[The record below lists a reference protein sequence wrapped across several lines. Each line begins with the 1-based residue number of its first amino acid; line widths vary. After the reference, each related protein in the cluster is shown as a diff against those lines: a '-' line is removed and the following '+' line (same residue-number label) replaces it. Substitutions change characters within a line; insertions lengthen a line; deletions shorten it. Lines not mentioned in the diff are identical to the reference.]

1 MPNLFNLDFL
11 DFLELLDKYKVSYLL
26 VGGYAVI
33 LHGYG
38 RSTGDLD
45 LWINQT
51 PENYYKLKKVYQDFG
66 APIFPIEDFDSEKF
80 DVWSI
85 GVEPRK
91 IEILTRVSGLQFGDA
106 YKNCNWLELE
116 KFKVPFIDFEDL
128 IKNKTASGRLK
139 DLADIEQLKKLKKN
153 IK

>member
-1 MPNLFNLDFL
+1 MPNLFNNDFL
-11 DFLELLDKYKVSYLL
+11 DFLELLKIHDVNYLL

-45 LWINQT
+45 LWIDQT
-51 PENYYKLKKVYQDFG
+51 SENYNKLRKVYLDFG
-66 APIFPIEDFDSEKF
+66 APIFSEEEFNSEKI

-91 IEILTRVSGLQFGDA
+91 IEILTKVTGLQFNESL
-106 YKNCNWLELE
+106 KNCNWLELE
-116 KFKVPFIDFEDL
+116 KIKVPYIDFDDL
-128 IKNKTASGRLK
+128 IKNKLATGRYK
-139 DLADIEQLKKLKKN
+139 DLADVEQLNRKKD
-153 IK
+153 

>member
-1 MPNLFNLDFL
+1 MPNLFNNDFL
-11 DFLELLDKYKVSYLL
+11 DFLELLKIHDVNYLL

-45 LWINQT
+45 LWIDQT
-51 PENYYKLKKVYQDFG
+51 SENYNKLRKVYFDFG
-66 APIFPIEDFDSEKF
+66 APIFSEEEFNNEKI

-91 IEILTRVSGLQFGDA
+91 IEILTKVTGLKFNESL
-106 YKNCNWLELE
+106 KNCNWLELE
-116 KFKVPFIDFEDL
+116 KIKVPYIDFDDL
-128 IKNKTASGRLK
+128 IKNKLATGRYK
-139 DLADIEQLKKLKKN
+139 DLADVEQLNRKKD
-153 IK
+153 

>member
-1 MPNLFNLDFL
+1 MPNLFNI
-11 DFLELLDKYKVSYLL
+11 DFLELLEKYKVDYLL
-26 VGGYAVI
+26 IGGYAVI

-51 PENYYKLKKVYQDFG
+51 SENYQKLKLVYTEFG
-66 APIFPIEDFDSEKF
+66 APIFSFEEFEEFENDKF

-91 IEILTRVSGLQFGDA
+91 IEILTKVSGLHFGESS
-106 YKNCNWLELE
+106 KNCEWLDLE
-116 KFKVPFIDFEDL
+116 KFKVPYIDLEDL
-128 IKNKTASGRLK
+128 IKNKTATGRYK
-139 DLADIEQLKKLKKN
+139 DLADIEQLKKNRKE
-153 IK
+153 

>member
-1 MPNLFNLDFL
+1 MPNLFNVDFWE
-11 DFLELLDKYKVSYLL
+11 FLELLSKHQVDYIL

-38 RSTGDLD
+38 RSTGDMD

-51 PENYYKLKKVYQDFG
+51 PENYYKLKETYKDFG
-66 APIFPIEDFDSEKF
+66 APIFSIEDFDSEKF

-91 IEILTRVSGLQFGDA
+91 IEILTNVSGLHFEES
-106 YKNCNWLELE
+106 YKNCNWLALE
-116 KFKVPFIDFEDL
+116 GIKVPYIEFDDL

-139 DLADIEQLKKLKKN
+139 DLADIEQLNKMKKK
-153 IK
+153 

>member
-1 MPNLFNLDFL
+1 MPNLFNVDFL
-11 DFLELLDKYKVSYLL
+11 EFLELLSKHKVDYIL

-38 RSTGDLD
+38 RSTGDMD

-51 PENYYKLKKVYQDFG
+51 PENYYKLKAAYKDFG
-66 APIFPIEDFDSEKF
+66 APIFSIEDFDSEKF

-91 IEILTRVSGLQFGDA
+91 IEILTKVSGLHFEESF
-106 YKNCNWLELE
+106 KNCNWLALE
-116 KFKVPFIDFEDL
+116 EIKVPYIDFDDL

-139 DLADIEQLKKLKKN
+139 DLLDIEQLNKKKKN
-153 IK
+153 

>member
-1 MPNLFNLDFL
+1 MPNLFNVDFL
-11 DFLELLDKYKVSYLL
+11 EFLELLSKHNVDYIL

-38 RSTGDLD
+38 RSTGDMN
-45 LWINQT
+45 LWVNPT
-51 PENYYKLKKVYQDFG
+51 SENYYQLKKTYEDFG
-66 APIFPIEDFDSEKF
+66 APIFSIEDFDSEKF

-91 IEILTRVSGLQFGDA
+91 IEILTKVSGLYFEESIQ
-106 YKNCNWLELE
+106 NCNWLALE
-116 KFKVPFIDFEDL
+116 KIKVPYIYFDDL

-139 DLADIEQLKKLKKN
+139 DLLDIEQLNKKKKN
-153 IK
+153 

>member
-1 MPNLFNLDFL
+1 MPNLFNNDFL
-11 DFLELLDKYKVSYLL
+11 DFLELLKIHDVNYLL

-45 LWINQT
+45 LWIDQT
-51 PENYYKLKKVYQDFG
+51 SENYNKLRKVYLDFG
-66 APIFPIEDFDSEKF
+66 APIFSEEDFNNEKI

-91 IEILTRVSGLQFGDA
+91 IEILTKVTGLQF
-106 YKNCNWLELE
+106 NESL
-116 KFKVPFIDFEDL
+116 
-128 IKNKTASGRLK
+128 
-139 DLADIEQLKKLKKN
+139 
-153 IK
+153 

>member
-1 MPNLFNLDFL
+1 MPNLFNVDFL
-11 DFLELLDKYKVSYLL
+11 EFLELLDKNSVNYLL

-51 PENYYKLKKVYQDFG
+51 PENYSKLQKTYKEFG
-66 APIFPIEDFDSEKF
+66 APIFSAEDFESEKF

-91 IEILTRVSGLQFGDA
+91 IEILTKVSGLQFDESLR
-106 YKNCNWLELE
+106 NCNWLEIE
-116 KFKVPFIDFEDL
+116 KFKVPYIDFDDL
-128 IKNKTASGRLK
+128 IKNKLATGRYK
-139 DLADIEQLKKLKKN
+139 DLADIEQLKKKKE
-153 IK
+153 

>member
-1 MPNLFNLDFL
+1 MPNLFNNDFL
-11 DFLELLDKYKVSYLL
+11 DFLELLKIHDVNYLL

-45 LWINQT
+45 LWIDQT
-51 PENYYKLKKVYQDFG
+51 SENYNKLRKVYLGFG
-66 APIFPIEDFDSEKF
+66 APIFSEEEFNSEKI

-91 IEILTRVSGLQFGDA
+91 IEILTKVTGLKFNESL
-106 YKNCNWLELE
+106 KNCNWFELE
-116 KFKVPFIDFEDL
+116 KIKVPYIDFDDL
-128 IKNKTASGRLK
+128 IKNKLATGRYK
-139 DLADIEQLKKLKKN
+139 DLADVEQLNRKKD
-153 IK
+153 